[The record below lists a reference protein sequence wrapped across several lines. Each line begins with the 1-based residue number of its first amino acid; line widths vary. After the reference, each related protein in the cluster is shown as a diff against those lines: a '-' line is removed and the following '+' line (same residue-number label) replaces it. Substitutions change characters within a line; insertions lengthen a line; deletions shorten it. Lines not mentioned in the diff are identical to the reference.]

1 MFDLRPSSYD
11 QDRHS
16 QDDDCSSQAVT
27 EEKAVSSRKHSS
39 SHVDPS
45 LTSILTDRNDTSVLR
60 HHSNRR
66 GQSRR
71 SATNKVE
78 QRLTDLSVPQ
88 SRNNSQII
96 RLRSLHA
103 TLRTAMNRIR
113 WTGFLVYLRTI

>member
-16 QDDDCSSQAVT
+16 QDDDCSSQAVA
-27 EEKAVSSRKHSS
+27 EDKAVSSRKHSS

-45 LTSILTDRNDTSVLR
+45 LTSLLTDRNDTSVLR

-71 SATNKVE
+71 SATNKVK
-78 QRLTDLSVPQ
+78 QRLIDLSVLQ
-88 SRNNSQII
+88 ACNNSQSFC
-96 RLRSLHA
+96 LRSLNA
-103 TLRTAMNRIR
+103 KLRRAQIRIR
-113 WTGFLVYLRTI
+113 WTGFLV